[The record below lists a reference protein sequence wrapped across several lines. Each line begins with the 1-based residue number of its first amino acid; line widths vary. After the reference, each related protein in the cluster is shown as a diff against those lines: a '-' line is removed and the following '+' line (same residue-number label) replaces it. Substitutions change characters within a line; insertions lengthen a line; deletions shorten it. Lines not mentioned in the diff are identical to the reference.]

1 MNNLTMILAG
11 IAGVIAI
18 PVLRQAIKSY
28 RAKKSVADI
37 VVDSI
42 EAAIDTVEKKWHNL
56 TSLPFTYPR

>member
-1 MNNLTMILAG
+1 MNNISMI
-11 IAGVIAI
+11 IAGVAGVVAI

-42 EAAIDTVEKKWHNL
+42 EAAVDTVEKKK
-56 TSLPFTYPR
+56 